1 MLNGCPLTAS
11 GEKIR
16 VGLNLTER
24 GFGLRAV
31 FGCSDRAHSAASQL
45 MKGDIDLEQ
54 MFGVRGEE
62 KYVIRDDE
70 SYLTFFF
77 DLWKT
82 FEQNKDLATLT
93 QQVLKNAECWGRDLN
108 EISGFSDIVCKHVDT
123 ILAKGMA
130 GALKNLR

>member
-1 MLNGCPLTAS
+1 
-11 GEKIR
+11 
-16 VGLNLTER
+16 
-24 GFGLRAV
+24 
-31 FGCSDRAHSAASQL
+31 

-130 GALKNLR
+130 GALNDLL